1 MNIVLQKT
9 KNLPNE
15 YSFVPPANEY
25 SFVPSPGPNEKWFLG
40 ASLILKPAAGEKFF
54 RCNISLCHWLVF
66 LWGTHQFSIGVP
78 IHFIL
83 AGTMR
88 GKGVV
93 RVLGSQI
100 SLSPLPHS
108 SQISLNFGPIL
119 QGSLKF
125 RQGSL
130 KFDPGGSTGENLKSL
145 LNVLFNNNLMHPSYI

>member
-1 MNIVLQKT
+1 MRVVGRFISIENKIHSSHSQKFCGYSSPPRPRMNIVLQKT

-108 SQISLNFGPIL
+108 
-119 QGSLKF
+119 
-125 RQGSL
+125 R
-130 KFDPGGSTGENLKSL
+130 KS
-145 LNVLFNNNLMHPSYI
+145 H